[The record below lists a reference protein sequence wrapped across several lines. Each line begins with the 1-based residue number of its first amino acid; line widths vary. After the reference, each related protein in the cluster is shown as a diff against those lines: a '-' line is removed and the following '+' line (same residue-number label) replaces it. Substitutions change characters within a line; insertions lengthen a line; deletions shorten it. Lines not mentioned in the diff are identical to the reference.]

1 MAAML
6 GEMRRMMNGAVVG
19 SMCFYGAEYGLNY
32 GVSLPTIRD
41 IAKSE
46 LSKECDSVA
55 NHALSRLLYR
65 QEVRELRLAALWL
78 ADLSAISS
86 AADFAFWFD
95 GIINSEVAEEAAF
108 ALFGRSESLSIVEAL
123 LQQKGDNSE
132 LLHYCAALT
141 MAQCKA
147 GFAAVNGVWGSV
159 VTLLSS
165 EYNLLPKGV
174 VVMLESL
181 IKQDVPSADIESLV
195 AQIPEDCKA
204 KSFINEEISWRLE
217 FR

>member
-1 MAAML
+1 
-6 GEMRRMMNGAVVG
+6 
-19 SMCFYGAEYGLNY
+19 
-32 GVSLPTIRD
+32 TI
-41 IAKSE
+41 
-46 LSKECDSVA
+46 
-55 NHALSRLLYR
+55 
-65 QEVRELRLAALWL
+65 
-78 ADLSAISS
+78 
-86 AADFAFWFD
+86 
-95 GIINSEVAEEAAF
+95 
-108 ALFGRSESLSIVEAL
+108 
-123 LQQKGDNSE
+123 
-132 LLHYCAALT
+132 
-141 MAQCKA
+141 AQCKA